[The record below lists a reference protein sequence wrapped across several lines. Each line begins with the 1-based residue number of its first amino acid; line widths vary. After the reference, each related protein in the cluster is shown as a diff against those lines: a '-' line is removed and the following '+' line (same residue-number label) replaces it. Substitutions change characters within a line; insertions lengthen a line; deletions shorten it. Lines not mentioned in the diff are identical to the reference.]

1 MASAKT
7 MESVAL
13 ANATIAAST
22 AGSVAVASSSATA
35 ATTSVGV
42 GAVEAYSD
50 GGPILGSL
58 H

>member
-1 MASAKT
+1 